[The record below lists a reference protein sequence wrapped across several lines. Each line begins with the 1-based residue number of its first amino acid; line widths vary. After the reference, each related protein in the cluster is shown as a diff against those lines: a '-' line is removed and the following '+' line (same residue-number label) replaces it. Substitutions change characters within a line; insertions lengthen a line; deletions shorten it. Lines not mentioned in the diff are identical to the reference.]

1 MSDDVE
7 RVFSGARR
15 TVSQERARIG
25 IDKLKAVEC
34 LGSWLPCKLETI
46 IDQLERLQVGEVA
59 EIGGDKV
66 SERVI
71 INVEDIN
78 ADKEDE

>member
-1 MSDDVE
+1 
-7 RVFSGARR
+7 
-15 TVSQERARIG
+15 
-25 IDKLKAVEC
+25 
-34 LGSWLPCKLETI
+34 
-46 IDQLERLQVGEVA
+46 VGEVA